1 MFLTSK
7 RLCFLCPQLKSS
19 LANIRLGY
27 NAVFVAIRNYK
38 SCLECSI
45 PAAEAVAVKD
55 LNIVEDFITEEEE
68 KCLIKEIE
76 PKWRRLK
83 YQSGHWDNAIQDYR
97 ETEISK
103 WSRQSDSIINRIRSV
118 AFKDSDLQKTL
129 VHILDL
135 SADGYIKPH
144 VDSVKFCGGV
154 IAGLSLL
161 SPCIMKFVKEDEPNM
176 WIKALL
182 KQRSLYIMSNSI
194 RYNYSHEV
202 LKNKDSMIN
211 GEHITKDRRISI
223 ICRSEPSPDM
233 NSENIFQ
240 NVVIPLELGDENT

>member
-83 YQSGHWDNAIQDYR
+83 YQSGHWDNVICFAASFRTNIIFRLYCLWKTSVFFSR
-97 ETEISK
+97 LFKITEK
-103 WSRQSDSIINRIRSV
+103 LKYQNGQGKV
-118 AFKDSDLQKTL
+118 
-129 VHILDL
+129 IL
-135 SADGYIKPH
+135 
-144 VDSVKFCGGV
+144 
-154 IAGLSLL
+154 
-161 SPCIMKFVKEDEPNM
+161 
-176 WIKALL
+176 
-182 KQRSLYIMSNSI
+182 
-194 RYNYSHEV
+194 
-202 LKNKDSMIN
+202 
-211 GEHITKDRRISI
+211 
-223 ICRSEPSPDM
+223 
-233 NSENIFQ
+233 
-240 NVVIPLELGDENT
+240 